1 MNRARRT
8 KKSLGQHYLTSKVV
22 IKDMVGASEL
32 KKNDIVLEVGPG
44 KGILTKALLEESSRV
59 YAIEK
64 DDSLIPFLE
73 KKFKEEIKEGKL
85 KLLHGD
91 VLNLD
96 LKVTLPKKYVV
107 VANIPYYITGV
118 FLRKMLTDV
127 NQPSKMVLMVQKEI
141 ASRILAHDKK
151 ESILSISVKVYGKPS
166 VVRKV
171 AKRYFKPVP
180 KVDSAVL
187 KIENI
192 SKKFFRGSVTEE
204 KYFEFV
210 KTGFS
215 HKRKLLLNNLEVV
228 CPKGVLQNKFR
239 SCSVPQ
245 GSRAENLTINDWLCL
260 VKVVSR

>member
-1 MNRARRT
+1 M
-8 KKSLGQHYLTSKVV
+8 
-22 IKDMVGASEL
+22 
-32 KKNDIVLEVGPG
+32 
-44 KGILTKALLEESSRV
+44 
-59 YAIEK
+59 
-64 DDSLIPFLE
+64 
-73 KKFKEEIKEGKL
+73 

-127 NQPSKMVLMVQKEI
+127 NQPNRMVLMVQKEI

-151 ESILSISVKVYGKPS
+151 ESVLSISVKAYGRPG

-180 KVDSAVL
+180 KVDSAIL

-192 SKKFFRGSVTEE
+192 SKKFFIGSVTEE
-204 KYFEFV
+204 KFFAV
-210 KTGFS
+210 VRLGFQ
-215 HKRKLLLNNLEVV
+215 HKRKKVLSNLRPHYTNVDKVFGALNMD
-228 CPKGVLQNKFR
+228 KDA
-239 SCSVPQ
+239 
-245 GSRAENLTINDWLCL
+245 RAEDLSLKVWLNLAKLL
-260 VKVVSR
+260 K

>member
-1 MNRARRT
+1 MNRIRRT
-8 KKSLGQHYLTSKVV
+8 KKSLGQNYLTSKVV
-22 IKDMVGASEL
+22 IKDMVGAAEL
-32 KKNDIVLEVGPG
+32 KKNDTVLEVGPG
-44 KGILTKALLEESSRV
+44 KGILTKALLEESLKV

-64 DDSLIPFLE
+64 DDLLIPLLK
-73 KKFKEEIKEGKL
+73 KKFKEEIQKGKL
-85 KLLHGD
+85 KLIHGD
-91 VLNLD
+91 ALGLD

-127 NQPSKMVLMVQKEI
+127 NQPSRMILMVQKEI

-151 ESILSISVKVYGKPS
+151 ESILSISVKAYGKPS

-171 AKRYFKPVP
+171 SKRYFKPVP

-204 KYFEFV
+204 NFFV
-210 KTGFS
+210 LVRLGFR
-215 HKRKLLLNNLEVV
+215 HKRKKLLGNLRPHYKNVDEVFEALNIDF
-228 CPKGVLQNKFR
+228 GA
-239 SCSVPQ
+239 
-245 GSRAENLTINDWLCL
+245 RAENLTINDWLCL